1 MLCIIV
7 YFVFIN
13 RTVVEDTN
21 KCENL
26 AIGESVSIVQG
37 VSKANTMREPWVRM
51 RSIIVFYHNG

>member
-1 MLCIIV
+1 MLCFIV

-37 VSKANTMREPWVRM
+37 LSKANTMTEL
-51 RSIIVFYHNG
+51 

>member
-1 MLCIIV
+1 MLCFIV

-37 VSKANTMREPWVRM
+37 LSKANTMTELLVRM